1 MNKENY
7 NLNDDEINSQNDDDI
22 LELVYQI
29 DEYGMVVNLK
39 EKREKEALLAKRI
52 LENEKSDKKSADI
65 ENDDVENTDNDDGS
79 NESDEE
85 YQAYLSFKKKINDI
99 GLKTLLKKVNAP
111 DINHQISVYTHENDL
126 LSQSILLTVVACIKP
141 LYTMGVNI
149 SKDDVNMESD
159 KLQLLKNYIKDNFEK
174 IKLEIISRYNDN
186 RTHKISIDKGIDE
199 ELKKNLHAFNE
210 ILINNFLI
218 WINLGFESSAFYA
231 EEYKQID
238 ERLSNHIDAFMN
250 KYLDEIFLKISF

>member
-1 MNKENY
+1 MNKKNY
-7 NLNDDEINSQNDDDI
+7 NLDNDEVNSQNNDDI

-29 DEYGMVVNLK
+29 DEHGMVINLK
-39 EKREKEALLAKRI
+39 EKREREALLAKRI
-52 LENEKSDKKSADI
+52 IENEKSDKS
-65 ENDDVENTDNDDGS
+65 NDDGES
-79 NESDEE
+79 TDHNDESYESDEE

-111 DINHQISVYTHENDL
+111 TINHQISVYTHENDL
-126 LSQSILLTVVACIKP
+126 LSQSILLAVASCIKP
-141 LYTMGVNI
+141 FYTMGVNI
-149 SKDDVNMESD
+149 SKDSPNMESD

-174 IKLEIISRYNDN
+174 IKLETISRYNDN
-186 RTHKISIDKGIDE
+186 RTHKISIDKNIDK

-218 WINLGFESSAFYA
+218 WINLGFESSGFYA

-238 ERLSNHIDAFMN
+238 ERLSDHIDFFMN